1 MKRVIWA
8 LVGAFF
14 AVLLVAGSFLG
25 GMLFQRLGG
34 GVPGSADLGTLV
46 TQVHGIIQDQALV
59 PSSDAS
65 MTNGAIDGML
75 GTLGD
80 KYAMYFPPK
89 EYTDFQT
96 TQKGEFFGVGISVGL
111 SKDGQPQVAQVFD
124 GTPASR
130 AGIKP
135 GDLIVS
141 LNGTKKAKWDL
152 DEFVSLMRGPLG
164 TTVTVEIK
172 RGAAAPFPVT
182 LTREKIV
189 VPITVVKSY
198 PGGVGYVRLTGFNE
212 HAAQDVQKALTDL
225 DAKGAKSYILD
236 LRGNPG
242 GLLTQAVSVVS
253 LFVHDGVVV
262 RVDERNRPEEELRA
276 TGGTVFGKPLVVLID
291 AHSASA
297 SEIVTGAL
305 KDYQRATIVG
315 ETSYGKGSVQT
326 ILPLPN
332 GGGLKLTTAHY
343 LTPNKNVINGKGVTP
358 DVVVKMDAKLQAD
371 PATDIQLK
379 RAIEIAASEAR

>member
-1 MKRVIWA
+1 
-8 LVGAFF
+8 
-14 AVLLVAGSFLG
+14 
-25 GMLFQRLGG
+25 MLFQRLGVG
-34 GVPGSADLGTLV
+34 SSSADVGALV

-65 MTNGAIDGML
+65 MTTGAIDGML

-80 KYAMYFPPK
+80 KYAMYFAPK
-89 EYTDFQT
+89 DYADFQT

-111 SKDGQPQVAQVFD
+111 STDGQPQVAQVFD

-141 LNGTKKAKWDL
+141 LNGTRKPKWDL
-152 DEFVSLMRGPLG
+152 DEFVGQMRGPLG
-164 TTVTVEIK
+164 TTVTIEIK
-172 RGAAAPFPVT
+172 RGSAAPFPLT
-182 LTREKIV
+182 LTRERIV
-189 VPITVVKSY
+189 VPITVVKTY
-198 PGGVGYVRLTGFNE
+198 PGNVGYVRLTSFNE
-212 HAAQDVQKALTDL
+212 RAAQDVQKALTDL

-242 GLLTQAVSVVS
+242 GLLKSAVSVVS

-262 RVDERNRPEEELRA
+262 RIDERNKPEEELRA
-276 TGGTVFGKPLVVLID
+276 TGGTVFGKPLVVLVD

-297 SEIVTGAL
+297 SEIVAGAL
-305 KDYQRATIVG
+305 KDYTRATIVG

-343 LTPNKNVINGKGVTP
+343 LTPNKNVINGLGVTP

-371 PATDIQLK
+371 AKTDTQLQ
-379 RAIEIAASEAR
+379 RAIEIAAHGGR